1 MRCHDEESD
10 SQIAA
15 EIAKAQR
22 GDHAA
27 FEALVHHFAPRVFR
41 VASRFLP
48 TERVEE
54 LAQEVFLTAYQQLR
68 DYRGQGS
75 FESWLSRITVT
86 RCLNALRAQRR
97 RPEITA
103 ASLSGEEFDV
113 LERLA
118 AAFSTQRFDRE
129 EQRHV
134 ARDLAAK
141 LLATL
146 EPEERMVLQ
155 LLDGEDTPV
164 KEIAALLGWSE
175 SKVKVQAFRSRRKL
189 REALETLLQQEKV
202 RRQ

>member
-1 MRCHDEESD
+1 MRCHDEDSD
-10 SQIAA
+10 SYIAA
-15 EIAKAQR
+15 NVAKAQR

-27 FEALVHHFAPRVFR
+27 FETLVHHFAPKVFR

-48 TERVEE
+48 PERVEE

-75 FESWLSRITVT
+75 FESWLSRITT
-86 RCLNALRAQRR
+86 NRCLNALRAQRR

-103 ASLSGEEFDV
+103 SNLSTREFD
-113 LERLA
+113 LLDRLA
-118 AAFSTQRFDRE
+118 APFTTQRFDHE
-129 EQRHV
+129 EQQHV
-134 ARDLAAK
+134 TRDLAAK

-146 EPEERMVLQ
+146 EPEERLVLQ

-189 REALETLLQQEKV
+189 RQALETLLQEEKV

>member
-1 MRCHDEESD
+1 MRCPDEESD
-10 SQIAA
+10 DKIATDV
-15 EIAKAQR
+15 AKAQR

-27 FEALVHHFAPRVFR
+27 FEALVRHFAPKVFR

-48 TERVEE
+48 AERVEE

-75 FESWLSRITVT
+75 FESWLARIATT

-103 ASLSGEEFDV
+103 ASLSSMEFDV
-113 LERLA
+113 LDRLA
-118 AAFSTQRFDRE
+118 ARFPMQRFDQE
-129 EQRHV
+129 EQHHV
-134 ARDLAAK
+134 TRDLAAK

-146 EPEERMVLQ
+146 EPEERLVLQ

-189 REALETLLQQEKV
+189 RQALETLLQQEKV
-202 RRQ
+202 HRP